1 MENQDIAWSEFIGFW
16 KHGYIPQG
24 QDQNDAW
31 SLRKRRYTAP
41 SGHTGINLM
50 GLCS

>member
-16 KHGYIPQG
+16 EHGYISQG

-41 SGHTGINLM
+41 IRAYWNQFHGYM
-50 GLCS
+50 